1 MDFWED
7 GINWIALSKLL
18 SADTWDMYSPEYA
31 IEDLI
36 EKLKKL
42 ATQGKLP
49 KSVKTYLHETWKEIE
64 EMESCIDYGVP
75 RRELPF

>member
-1 MDFWED
+1 
-7 GINWIALSKLL
+7 
-18 SADTWDMYSPEYA
+18 MYSPEYA

-49 KSVKTYLHETWKEIE
+49 KSVKTYLNETWKEIE